1 MTKSD
6 RRVRVVVGDDHP
18 VYREG
23 VVRALDTSG
32 RTEVVAAV
40 GDGRAALDAIREH
53 APDVAL
59 LDYKMRQQPLTP
71 PTTPQPVTRERSH
84 KPVAHP
90 TAVKYAAEMI
100 GTLFLVF
107 TIGTAVRSGSP
118 LAPPAIG
125 AILMAMVY
133 AGGHISG
140 AHYNPAVTLG
150 ALVRRRIDVREAV
163 GYWISQL
170 IGALLA
176 SAVVRAVLRRAECR
190 HQQGSPRQL
199 VLWAGDRLHRALPL
213 RRSQRRG
220 DQGGA
225 SVFISGSAA
234 LQRL

>member
-1 MTKSD
+1 M
-6 RRVRVVVGDDHP
+6 
-18 VYREG
+18 
-23 VVRALDTSG
+23 
-32 RTEVVAAV
+32 
-40 GDGRAALDAIREH
+40 
-53 APDVAL
+53 
-59 LDYKMRQQPLTP
+59 
-71 PTTPQPVTRERSH
+71 TRERSH

-140 AHYNPAVTLG
+140 AHNNPAVMLG
-150 ALVRRRIDVREAV
+150 ALVRSRIDVREAV

-170 IGALLA
+170 IGALLGIGGRLRGRPGA
-176 SAVVRAVLRRAECR
+176 DESDDPVRACRDRGLRRGTACHLGAVLRRAECR

-199 VLWAGDRLHRALPL
+199 VLWAGDRLHRGS
-213 RRSQRRG
+213 RRRCV
-220 DQGGA
+220 GGISSGA
-225 SVFISGSAA
+225 FNPAVAVVGVAMGMFSGSMIWMFVAA
-234 LQRL
+234 QAIAAVAAGLAFRAVNPADK